1 VVIQHWILGFLEHGT
16 ERLENRDATLLGPIE
31 RRLPL
36 AVACVPYQRRMK
48 KAIKRAQPYCDSE
61 IPSPATPHP
70 TGKIGHLSALRIP
83 IHVGEDKKKFVGSQM
98 GRRPPCDRAACRRCD
113 MGLQHKRRHN
123 SDTGIQRLIAD
134 F

>member
-1 VVIQHWILGFLEHGT
+1 VIQHWILGFLEHGT

-48 KAIKRAQPYCDSE
+48 KAIKRARPYCDSE

-70 TGKIGHLSALRIP
+70 TGKIGYLSALRIP

-98 GRRPPCDRAACRRCD
+98 GRRPRVIGPRVVGVAWAYSTKGATTLIRAF
-113 MGLQHKRRHN
+113 
-123 SDTGIQRLIAD
+123 SV
-134 F
+134 